1 MPTDS
6 TSPEAA
12 RGPSV
17 SLVLGSGGARG
28 LAHIGVI
35 DVLLER
41 GYRIDSIAGCS
52 MGALVGGIYA
62 MGKLDVYRDWV
73 CALQRTDMLSLM
85 DISFG
90 SGGLLRGNRIM
101 EALRDLIGDVD
112 ISELPI
118 KFVSVTTDLDV
129 GREVWIDKGPLFDAI
144 RSSIA
149 MPTIFT
155 PVESD
160 GRTLV
165 DGGLLNPLPVSPT
178 LSDAT
183 DLTIAVDLSGDAES
197 GAAERVNR
205 FDLAGGDASKDKEH
219 SYHAAIQGFV
229 NDALGK
235 VAKSL
240 AGGEPK
246 GDEKSMM
253 DVVNRSFDV
262 MQGTIAR
269 HNLASHPA
277 DMVIR
282 VPRNACRSYEFHK
295 AAGLIQLGR
304 ELTEQA
310 LD

>member
-1 MPTDS
+1 
-6 TSPEAA
+6 
-12 RGPSV
+12 
-17 SLVLGSGGARG
+17 LGSGGARG

-41 GYRIDSIAGCS
+41 GYRIDGIAGCS
-52 MGALVGGIYA
+52 MGALIGGVYA
-62 MGKLDVYRDWV
+62 TGKLDVYRDWV
-73 CALQRTDMLSLM
+73 CALERTDIISLM

-90 SGGLLRGNRIM
+90 NGGLLRGNRIM
-101 EALRDLIGDVD
+101 DALRELIGDVD

-118 KFVSVTTDLDV
+118 KYVAVATDLNAR
-129 GREVWIDKGPLFDAI
+129 REVWIDRGPLFDAI

-149 MPTIFT
+149 IPTVFT
-155 PVESD
+155 PVERG

-183 DLTIAVDLSGDAES
+183 DLTIAVDLSGAAES

-205 FDLAGGDASKDKEH
+205 VEAAESEEGQ
-219 SYHAAIQGFV
+219 SYHAAIQGFI

-235 VAKSL
+235 VAQSL
-240 AGGEPK
+240 AGGTQK
-246 GDEKSMM
+246 GDERSMM
-253 DVVNRSFDV
+253 DVVNRSFEI
-262 MQGTIAR
+262 MQVTIAR

-277 DMVIR
+277 DLVIR
-282 VPRNACRSYEFHK
+282 VPRNACRSFDFHK

-304 ELTEQA
+304 ELTEKA

>member
-1 MPTDS
+1 MPSEATSSRS
-6 TSPEAA
+6 TE
-12 RGPSV
+12 GPSV
-17 SLVLGSGGARG
+17 SLALGSGGARG

-41 GYRIDSIAGCS
+41 GYRINGIAGCS
-52 MGALVGGIYA
+52 MGALIGGVYA
-62 MGKLDVYRDWV
+62 TGKLDVYRDWV
-73 CALQRTDMLSLM
+73 CALERTDIISLM

-90 SGGLLRGNRIM
+90 NGGLIRGNRIM
-101 EALRDLIGDVD
+101 DALRDLIGDVD
-112 ISELPI
+112 IHELPI
-118 KFVSVTTDLDV
+118 KYVAVATDLNAR
-129 GREVWIDKGPLFDAI
+129 REVWIDKGPLFDAI

-149 MPTIFT
+149 IPTLFT
-155 PVESD
+155 PVERG

-178 LSDAT
+178 LSDST
-183 DLTIAVDLSGDAES
+183 DLTIAVDLSGAAES

-205 FDLAGGDASKDKEH
+205 AVSTADDAGNEKEQ
-219 SYHAAIQGFV
+219 SYHAAIQSFV

-240 AGGEPK
+240 AGGAPK

-253 DVVNRSFDV
+253 DVVNRSFEI
-262 MQGTIAR
+262 MQVTIAR

-277 DMVIR
+277 DVVIR
-282 VPRNACRSYEFHK
+282 VPRNACRSFEFHK